1 VRQRLIRPSVPG
13 RGRDDGW
20 QPTLRT
26 GSRGARSGKSGRV
39 YSWLVP
45 SFSGIAES
53 VENAVS
59 HGQVLLGSA
68 LRQPGGTRQD
78 ARLLDY
84 LTVDEL
90 FAG

>member
-1 VRQRLIRPSVPG
+1 
-13 RGRDDGW
+13 
-20 QPTLRT
+20 
-26 GSRGARSGKSGRV
+26 
-39 YSWLVP
+39 VP

-84 LTVDEL
+84 FTVDEL